1 MQKTTCIDNPLSG
14 LPIRVSHRC
23 RKHRGEGVGYSEYS
37 GEGLRQCVGGGGMEE
52 GAPKK
57 KENIYYLYSSMYAE
71 KYYFTGE
78 LEAFYRL
85 R

>member
-1 MQKTTCIDNPLSG
+1 M
-14 LPIRVSHRC
+14 
-23 RKHRGEGVGYSEYS
+23 
-37 GEGLRQCVGGGGMEE
+37 CVWGGGGMEE

>member
-1 MQKTTCIDNPLSG
+1 M
-14 LPIRVSHRC
+14 
-23 RKHRGEGVGYSEYS
+23 
-37 GEGLRQCVGGGGMEE
+37 CVGGGGGGGGWRGGGGGGGGNGGRCSQEK
-52 GAPKK
+52 GK
-57 KENIYYLYSSMYAE
+57 YYLYSSMYAE